1 MRDTSE
7 HQRDGLLAQFG
18 RHYPA
23 GTVMF
28 REGDIGM
35 DVFVLHAGSVRVL
48 KRVRRVERSLQIL
61 KAGDL
66 FGEDGLL
73 PGAPRAT
80 TAVAITDVTVVA
92 LDLETFSAL
101 LQSSAPVAMRMLQQL
116 VRRLRDAEEQIEN
129 MMLPDRRSRVINA
142 LLKLAGEDGHQAG
155 SAEISRSPIE
165 LASRSGLDV
174 DAVKRSILEL
184 RDGGYLRIADEK
196 IVIEEIEALRALF
209 ALLGRKEQIGS

>member
-7 HQRDGLLAQFG
+7 HERDRLIAQFG
-18 RHYPA
+18 RRYAA
-23 GTVMF
+23 GTVIF

-35 DVFVLHAGSVRVL
+35 DVFVLHEGSVRAL
-48 KRVRRVERSLQIL
+48 KRVRRVERSVQIL

-101 LQSSAPVAMRMLQQL
+101 LQGSAPVAMRMLQQL

-129 MMLPDRRSRVINA
+129 MMLPDRRSRAVNA
-142 LLKLAGEDGHQAG
+142 LLKLAAEDGHHEGRAQL
-155 SAEISRSPIE
+155 SRSPLE
-165 LASRSGLDV
+165 LASRAGLDV

-184 RDGGYLRIADEK
+184 RDGGYLRIADEQ
-196 IVIEEIEALRALF
+196 IVIEDLDALRALF
-209 ALLGRKEQIGS
+209 ALLGRAEQIRA